1 MAVKIRLARVG
12 KTGAPTYRIVAID
25 EQKKRDGA
33 CLEVIGSY
41 DPKHDSFAQFH
52 QDRFEHWISKG
63 AQPTDVVKK
72 LKKLY
77 TSKNPQGAT
86 AVAEKQSES
95 KTRRAPKKAAKAA
108 ASEK

>member
-41 DPKHDSFAQFH
+41 DPKHGSFAQFH

-77 TSKNPQGAT
+77 VAKNPQGAA
-86 AVAEKQSES
+86 AVAEKSES
-95 KTRRAPKKAAKAA
+95 KPKRAPKKTAKAA